1 MPLPLICPR
10 NRVRLTNIGPRA
22 KLTHSVPFFAFS
34 AFSVVKLRLRS
45 ENPAARRGTSG
56 GNPVGVDG
64 FEPDLRRGASWRGAR
79 LLVPAVWAKSFGMTP
94 SDSPPKRRGCFFYGC
109 LALLLV
115 AVLGGLGL
123 YFVTRF
129 AMDKASQWVNT
140 FTEPAP
146 ALLDRAGLPPADL
159 TALQTRVSAFG
170 DALKQPTNATLLI
183 LTAREINALI
193 ESDPN
198 FKTLKDKVSV
208 SSTANTS
215 RGTSA
220 SRSRTSARSNSR
232 GVTSTAWPPSKWP
245 SRAASFPSHSMT
257 CK

>member
-1 MPLPLICPR
+1 
-10 NRVRLTNIGPRA
+10 
-22 KLTHSVPFFAFS
+22 
-34 AFSVVKLRLRS
+34 
-45 ENPAARRGTSG
+45 
-56 GNPVGVDG
+56 
-64 FEPDLRRGASWRGAR
+64 
-79 LLVPAVWAKSFGMTP
+79 MTP

-146 ALLDRAGLPPADL
+146 ALLERAGLPPAEL

-198 FKTLKDKVSV
+198 FKALKDKVSV
-208 SSTANTS
+208 SIDGEHLKGNISVPLPDFGPFKFKGRYLN
-215 RGTSA
+215 GL
-220 SRSRTSARSNSR
+220 
-232 GVTSTAWPPSKWP
+232 
-245 SRAASFPSHSMT
+245 ASFKVALAGGQLSVTLDDVQVKGAPLPAAFLAQLKQQNLAKDAQNDPRNREVLGQFDSIQITNGTVVLRSQP
-257 CK
+257 KK